1 MHVLIS
7 IYIPDLHK
15 YEQKQFMYN
24 MKCTKNDL
32 LVSNLLMKNNLS
44 ILYVDDDILFVTDC
58 GRPVRK
64 LPSLHS
70 QKSTPTTKFLGTTEA
85 YFVCHI
91 SPNFQISLIGCPF
104 DLCLHWVFVV
114 RAFCM
119 YLIDVG
125 YNTLHWLKTKDFP
138 AFWVA
143 LVARKSLLKTA

>member
-7 IYIPDLHK
+7 IYIPDLYK

-58 GRPVRK
+58 GRRVRK

-70 QKSTPTTKFLGTTEA
+70 QKSTPSTKFLGTAEA
-85 YFVCHI
+85 YFVYHI
-91 SPNFQISLIGCPF
+91 GPKFHISLIYAFIGCP
-104 DLCLHWVFVV
+104 
-114 RAFCM
+114 
-119 YLIDVG
+119 
-125 YNTLHWLKTKDFP
+125 
-138 AFWVA
+138 
-143 LVARKSLLKTA
+143 